1 LLKQYLKSISNGYFL
16 AIFYICIIQ
25 QQRYKFK
32 EMKIKKI
39 KSQNDGFIKV
49 QMAFQEGFEPPT
61 DSLEDI

>member
-1 LLKQYLKSISNGYFL
+1 M
-16 AIFYICIIQ
+16 AILTCFYICIIQ
-25 QQRYKFK
+25 QQRYEFK